1 MVQLLLTDYKLS
13 QLTPVPWDTFC
24 LIKSTPWGIAVC
36 SLPLICSSFWP
47 YTFPQ
52 FFPLSS
58 FFYLS
63 PAVFLEGVGGNVA
76 PFSASDCVPSD
87 RVHKSH
93 PDLRVGAYWHL
104 VTSVIMAVSCRHCQ
118 GPIYRFTAFLEMLSR
133 QNKSTSHFRW
143 AAVRKH
149 WYEVNFMHRGVSK
162 TNCQTLIIHC
172 SFNLSCRLSDLDLLV
187 LCERIL
193 HRYLPSHT
201 WNSANAE
208 KCPATRPA
216 VAVWLIFTSF
226 P

>member
-36 SLPLICSSFWP
+36 SLRLICSSFWP

-63 PAVFLEGVGGNVA
+63 PAVFLEGVGGN
-76 PFSASDCVPSD
+76 
-87 RVHKSH
+87 
-93 PDLRVGAYWHL
+93 AYWHP
-104 VTSVIMAVSCRHCQ
+104 VTSVIMAMSCRHCQ
-118 GPIYRFTAFLEMLSR
+118 GLIYRFTAFFQHILREMLSR